1 MVKRGGYRLR
11 EGDQI
16 PTRGVTIPE
25 IMSDP
30 TFALG
35 VVDARAGR
43 PYHPDYDV
51 WADCNLRWSYE
62 RGRMWATLTPRHV
75 PLKVNGT
82 INPDAVSW
90 YARHVDSII

>member
-1 MVKRGGYRLR
+1 MVKRGYRLR
-11 EGDQI
+11 QGDQI
-16 PTRGVTIPE
+16 PTCPVTINE

-75 PLKVNGT
+75 PLKVNGK
-82 INPDAVSW
+82 INPDAVVW
-90 YARHVDSII
+90 YARHGDSII